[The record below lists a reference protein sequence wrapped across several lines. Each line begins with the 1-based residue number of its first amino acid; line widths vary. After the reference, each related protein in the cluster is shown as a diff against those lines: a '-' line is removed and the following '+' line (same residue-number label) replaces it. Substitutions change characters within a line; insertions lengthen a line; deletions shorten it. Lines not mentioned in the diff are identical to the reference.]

1 MTLKVVAYSL
11 DSVRLELILE
21 DGTSYNIPQ
30 GHRTLEPV
38 LADIMPAISAG
49 VIAEVNLDKYSDGD
63 IFRETSKES
72 GGILKFFR
80 VAKSK
85 LANLFGSAEE
95 PSKDSYQDAAE
106 RVKEVIASSQ
116 EIRSTQPLQEDET
129 IVAQVGDSPVL
140 VPGMEHLKS
149 QFQHA
154 LNKLGTTEGIENFL
168 KQLGEV
174 IHERQHSVEDL
185 ITFLA
190 RADLPIANDGSI
202 IAYKGLD
209 FATGKFAVPVYVDSH
224 SKRVLQAVGSKVHMD
239 MKNVDL
245 SRHNDCAAGLH
256 IAQKG
261 YLGSFRTDV
270 ITLVRVWPKDVL
282 VVPTYDPTKM
292 RVMAYDV
299 LCVLSDEAAQ
309 CVRTSTSFDHIEADA
324 KKLATAV
331 AGKYPAP
338 SRETFIGGP
347 RGTEL
352 QFSGKPLQNTSHTKQ
367 KAPEPEPVVE
377 KVDHSLGSN
386 VEDFH
391 EDAPVAPVDVQE
403 VIQQVKPEAKKMTRL
418 EEIQQLAQSWAD
430 TSDPRVR
437 KDILRNVLDLKR
449 VQKKSWEKLGVD
461 KALGKRL
468 NEAAKN
474 L

>member
-21 DGTSYNIPQ
+21 DGTSYNITQ
-30 GHRTLEPV
+30 GHRTLEPI

-49 VIAEVNLDKYSDGD
+49 VIAEVNLDKYRDGD

-106 RVKEVIASSQ
+106 RVKEIIASSQ

-168 KQLGEV
+168 KQVGEV
-174 IHERQHSVEDL
+174 IHKRHHSVEDL

-209 FATGKFAVPVYVDSH
+209 FAIGKFAVPVYVDYH

-245 SRHNDCAAGLH
+245 SRYNDCAAGLH

-261 YLGSFRTDV
+261 YLRSFRTDV

-282 VVPTYDPTKM
+282 VVPKYDPTKM

-299 LCVLSDEAAQ
+299 LCVLSNEAAQ
-309 CVRTSTSFDHIEADA
+309 CVRASTSFDHIEADA

-331 AGKYPAP
+331 AGKYAP
-338 SRETFIGGP
+338 PIRETYIGGP
-347 RGTEL
+347 KGTKL
-352 QFSGKPLQNTSHTKQ
+352 QFSGEPLHQASQTSQ
-367 KAPEPEPVVE
+367 KAPEPEME
-377 KVDHSLGSN
+377 EVDKSFGSN

-391 EDAPVAPVDVQE
+391 GDAPVAPVDVQE
-403 VIQQVKPEAKKMTRL
+403 VIQQLKPEAKKMTRL
-418 EEIQQLAQSWAD
+418 EEIQHLAQSWAD

-449 VQKKSWEKLGVD
+449 VQKKSWEKLGVN

>member
-30 GHRTLEPV
+30 GHRTLEPI
-38 LADIMPAISAG
+38 LADIMPAIGAG
-49 VIAEVNLDKYSDGD
+49 EIVEVDLDKYSDGD

-282 VVPTYDPTKM
+282 VV
-292 RVMAYDV
+292 
-299 LCVLSDEAAQ
+299 
-309 CVRTSTSFDHIEADA
+309 
-324 KKLATAV
+324 
-331 AGKYPAP
+331 
-338 SRETFIGGP
+338 
-347 RGTEL
+347 
-352 QFSGKPLQNTSHTKQ
+352 
-367 KAPEPEPVVE
+367 
-377 KVDHSLGSN
+377 
-386 VEDFH
+386 
-391 EDAPVAPVDVQE
+391 
-403 VIQQVKPEAKKMTRL
+403 
-418 EEIQQLAQSWAD
+418 
-430 TSDPRVR
+430 
-437 KDILRNVLDLKR
+437 
-449 VQKKSWEKLGVD
+449 
-461 KALGKRL
+461 
-468 NEAAKN
+468 
-474 L
+474 